1 MVLDPEKN
9 VLSLGNILLRS
20 WRTNGVPLE
29 KCFRFEN
36 LTKITSHC
44 SSTSNTKYTKK
55 IALRTKVSTLVK
67 FVIIDL
73 GDRNLFGAFF

>member
-20 WRTNGVPLE
+20 WRTNGVMLE

-36 LTKITSHC
+36 RAKITRVTAVHQIQS
-44 SSTSNTKYTKK
+44 
-55 IALRTKVSTLVK
+55 IR
-67 FVIIDL
+67 
-73 GDRNLFGAFF
+73 RNCFTN